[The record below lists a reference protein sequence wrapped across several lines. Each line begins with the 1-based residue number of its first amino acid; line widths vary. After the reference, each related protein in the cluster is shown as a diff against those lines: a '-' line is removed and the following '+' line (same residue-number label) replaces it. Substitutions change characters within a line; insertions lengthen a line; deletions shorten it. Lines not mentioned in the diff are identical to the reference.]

1 MTAEPL
7 GALALAGPTPP
18 QARSLHAPELRLV
31 PPPPTDLADRI
42 LVRRAQRLVQ
52 AVVEVVEGNRSPT
65 QLLRCTS
72 ARVYDDIGRRIR
84 MRARQPPP
92 RDVIRATRAR
102 VVSVRVSHPCDGVAE
117 VAARVQHGVRSH
129 AVAVRLELREQSW
142 ICTAVEWG

>member
-1 MTAEPL
+1 MTAEPM
-7 GALALAGPTPP
+7 GALALAAPTRPEAGSA
-18 QARSLHAPELRLV
+18 QAPELRLV
-31 PPPPTDLADRI
+31 APLPMHLGEQA

-92 RDVIRATRAR
+92 RHIIRSTRAR
-102 VVSVRVSHPCDGVAE
+102 VVSVRVSHPRDGVAE

-129 AVAVRLELREQSW
+129 ALAVRLELREQSW